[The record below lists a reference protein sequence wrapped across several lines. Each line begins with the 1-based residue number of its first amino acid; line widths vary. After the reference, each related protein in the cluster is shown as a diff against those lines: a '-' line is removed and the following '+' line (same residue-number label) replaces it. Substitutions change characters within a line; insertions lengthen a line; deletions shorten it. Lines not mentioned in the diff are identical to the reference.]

1 MIYIYNTENKMDAPT
16 PRQNKVARLIQ
27 KDLSDMFQKFARDW
41 LPGVIISVSTVRI
54 SPDLE
59 YAKVYLSIFTTE
71 KGQEVLNQLNEII
84 KEIRYQLGQRVRN
97 QLRKVPEITL
107 FIDDSLDYINK
118 IDNLLKE

>member
-1 MIYIYNTENKMDAPT
+1 MDTPT

-27 KDLSDMFQKFARDW
+27 KDLNDMFQKFARDW
-41 LPGVIISVSTVRI
+41 MRGIIISVSVVRI

-59 YAKVYLSIFTTE
+59 YAKVYISIFPAE
-71 KGQEVLNQLNEII
+71 KGQEVLETLNGMI
-84 KEIRYQLGQRVRN
+84 KEIRFQLGKRVRN

-107 FIDDSLDYINK
+107 FLDDSLDYIDK

>member
-1 MIYIYNTENKMDAPT
+1 MDAPT
-16 PRQNKVARLIQ
+16 SRQNKVARLIQ
-27 KDLSDMFQKFARDW
+27 KDLSDMFQKFAHDW
-41 LPGVIISVSTVRI
+41 LPGIIISVPTVRI

-59 YAKVYLSIFTTE
+59 YAKVYLSIFPPE
-71 KGQEVLNQLNEII
+71 KGQEVLEQLNGII

-107 FIDDSLDYINK
+107 FIDDSLDYIDK